1 MAQDRLFY
9 GAIDNATIFANGN
22 NSFIRVRF
30 DADAASTTLSN
41 VTNVSGYFGIGE
53 IIPGQQ
59 LVATGIFPSGTT
71 VVSVSIGS
79 QEIEVSDFPIA
90 SGTSRLGRVSPP
102 KGQYFINSG
111 SLSKPTNNLLT
122 TNDIIGS
129 EDTNFNPSDN
139 KFGILLQQAS
149 TSSLSSAIAGEF
161 AQYEISRVTDRQ
173 NSAQF
178 SFYVTSSANGVL
190 AEEND
195 KAAASGITS
204 FAIVELSYSSSLA
217 PIFNQ
222 NVAGTPAGGY
232 EVGAYQIAVQEF
244 LDDVELDILYTG
256 SYAKG
261 NTQFINFT
269 GSGIQDIVVT
279 ESFGK
284 SGVNVIIQGG
294 GGTGSADD
302 DWYIGD
308 TYLTSSKNVRITG
321 SLLVNRQDSTSDFF
335 LIKSGSYDTLKVD
348 SEGITRFFAHVDE
361 TTPWATSDYGGLYFM
376 SSSVWVAI
384 D

>member
-9 GAIDNATIFANGN
+9 GAIDTATIFANGS
-22 NSFIRVRF
+22 NSFIRIRF
-30 DADAASTTLSN
+30 DADTTSTTLTN
-41 VTNVSGYFGIGE
+41 VVNVSGYFGLAN

-59 LVATGIFPSGTT
+59 LVASGQFPSGTT
-71 VVSVSIGS
+71 IISVDVGAS
-79 QEIEVSDFPIA
+79 EITVSDNPDA
-90 SGTSRLGRVSPP
+90 NGTSRLGRVSPP

-111 SLSKPTNNLLT
+111 SLTVPTNNPL
-122 TNDIIGS
+122 NVFDITGS
-129 EDTNFNPSDN
+129 EDTQYNSSDN
-139 KFGILLQQAS
+139 KFGVLLQQAS
-149 TSSLSSAIAGEF
+149 TSSLSSAINGEF
-161 AQYEISRVTDRQ
+161 AQYEISRVVDRQ
-173 NSAQF
+173 NTLEA
-178 SFYVTSSANGVL
+178 SFYITSSANGIL
-190 AEEND
+190 AEESD
-195 KAAASGITS
+195 KAATSGITS

-222 NVAGTPAGGY
+222 TVAGTPAGGY

-244 LDDVELDILYTG
+244 LDDLELDILYTG

-284 SGVNVIIQGG
+284 TGVNVFVQGG
-294 GGTGSADD
+294 GGGGADD

-308 TYLTSSKNVRITG
+308 TFLTASKDVRITG
-321 SLLVNRQDSTSDFF
+321 SLLVTHTASNLDFF
-335 LIKSGSYDTLKVD
+335 VVNSGSYEIFKIN
-348 SEGITRFFAHVDE
+348 SEGITQFFAYADAPE
-361 TTPWATSDYGGLYFM
+361 PWATANYGGLYFQ
-376 SSSVWVAI
+376 SSSVWAAL

>member
-9 GAIDNATIFANGN
+9 GAIDTATIFANGS
-22 NSFIRVRF
+22 NSFIRIRF
-30 DADAASTTLSN
+30 DADTTSTTLTN
-41 VTNVSGYFGIGE
+41 VVNVSGYFGLAN

-59 LVATGIFPSGTT
+59 LVASGQFPSGTT
-71 VVSVSIGS
+71 IISVDVGAS
-79 QEIEVSDFPIA
+79 EITVSDNPDA
-90 SGTSRLGRVSPP
+90 NGTSRLGRVSPP

-111 SLSKPTNNLLT
+111 SLTVPTNNPL
-122 TNDIIGS
+122 NVFDITGS
-129 EDTNFNPSDN
+129 EDTQYNSSDN
-139 KFGILLQQAS
+139 KFGVLLQQAS
-149 TSSLSSAIAGEF
+149 TSSLSSAINGEF
-161 AQYEISRVTDRQ
+161 AQYEISRVVDRQ
-173 NSAQF
+173 NTLEA
-178 SFYVTSSANGVL
+178 SFYITSSANGIL
-190 AEEND
+190 AEEDD

-217 PIFNQ
+217 TIFNQ
-222 NVAGTPAGGY
+222 TVAGTPAGGY

-244 LDDVELDILYTG
+244 LDDLELDVLYTG

-284 SGVNVIIQGG
+284 TGVNVFVQGG
-294 GGTGSADD
+294 GGGGADD

-308 TYLTSSKNVRITG
+308 TFLTASKDVRITG
-321 SLLVNRQDSTSDFF
+321 SLLVTHTASNLDFF
-335 LIKSGSYDTLKVD
+335 VVNSGSYDAFKIN
-348 SEGITRFFAHVDE
+348 SEGITQFFAYADAPE
-361 TTPWATSDYGGLYFM
+361 PWATANYGGLYFQ
-376 SSSVWVAI
+376 SSSVWAAL

>member
-9 GAIDNATIFANGN
+9 GAIDTATIFANGS
-22 NSFIRVRF
+22 NSFIRIRF
-30 DADAASTTLSN
+30 DADTTSTTLTN
-41 VTNVSGYFGIGE
+41 VVNVSGYFGLAN

-59 LVATGIFPSGTT
+59 LVASGQFPSGTT
-71 VVSVSIGS
+71 IISVDVGAS
-79 QEIEVSDFPIA
+79 EITVSDNPDA
-90 SGTSRLGRVSPP
+90 NGTNRLGRVSPP

-111 SLSKPTNNLLT
+111 SLTVPQNNPL
-122 TNDIIGS
+122 NVFDITGS
-129 EDTNFNPSDN
+129 EDTQYNSSDN
-139 KFGILLQQAS
+139 KFGVLLQQAS
-149 TSSLSSAIAGEF
+149 TSSLSSAINGEF
-161 AQYEISRVTDRQ
+161 AQYEISRVVDRQ
-173 NSAQF
+173 NTLEA
-178 SFYVTSSANGVL
+178 SFYITSSANGIL
-190 AEEND
+190 AEESD
-195 KAAASGITS
+195 KAATSGITS

-222 NVAGTPAGGY
+222 TVAGTPAGGY

-244 LDDVELDILYTG
+244 LDDLELDILYTG

-284 SGVNVIIQGG
+284 TGVNVFVQGG
-294 GGTGSADD
+294 GGGGADD

-308 TYLTSSKNVRITG
+308 TFLTASKDVRITG
-321 SLLVNRQDSTSDFF
+321 SLLVTHTASNLDFF
-335 LIKSGSYDTLKVD
+335 VVNSGSYDAFKIN
-348 SEGITRFFAHVDE
+348 SEGITQFFAYADAPE
-361 TTPWATSDYGGLYFM
+361 PWATANYGGLYFQ
-376 SSSVWVAI
+376 SSSVWAAL

>member
-9 GAIDNATIFANGN
+9 GAIDNATIFANGSN
-22 NSFIRVRF
+22 GFIRVTF
-30 DADAASTTLSN
+30 DADVASKTLSN

-59 LVATGIFPSGTT
+59 LVATTQFPSGTT

-79 QEIEVSDFPIA
+79 QEIEVSDFPAA
-90 SGTSRLGRVSPP
+90 SGTNRLGRVSPP

-111 SLSKPTNNLLT
+111 SLTVPTNNPIDVF
-122 TNDIIGS
+122 DITGS
-129 EDTNFNPSDN
+129 EDTYYNPTQN
-139 KFGILLQQAS
+139 KYGVLLLQAS
-149 TSSLSSAIAGEF
+149 TSSLSSAISGEF
-161 AQYEISRVTDRQ
+161 AQYEISRVIDRQ
-173 NSAQF
+173 NAVQA
-178 SFYVTSSANGVL
+178 SFYITSSATGIL
-190 AEEND
+190 AEEPD

-217 PIFNQ
+217 TIFNQ

-244 LDDVELDILYTG
+244 LDDLELDVLYTG

-261 NTQFINFT
+261 NTKFINFT
-269 GSGIQDIVVT
+269 GSGIQDITVT

-284 SGVNVIIQGG
+284 SGVNVFIEGG
-294 GGTGSADD
+294 GGADD

-308 TYLTSSKNVRITG
+308 TFLTASKDVRITG
-321 SLLVNRQDSTSDFF
+321 SLLVTHTASNLDFF
-335 LIKSGSYDTLKVD
+335 VVNSGSYDAFKIN
-348 SEGITRFFAHVDE
+348 SEGITQFFAHTDAPE
-361 TTPWATSDYGGLYFM
+361 PWATANYGGLYFQ
-376 SSSVWVAI
+376 SSSVWAAL

>member
-9 GAIDNATIFANGN
+9 GAIDGATIFANGS
-22 NSFIRVRF
+22 NSFIRVTF
-30 DADAASTTLSN
+30 DADASSKTLTN
-41 VTNVSGYFGIGE
+41 VSDVSGYFGIAE

-59 LVATGIFPSGTT
+59 LVASTQFPSGTT

-79 QEIEVSDFPIA
+79 GEIVVSDFPAA

-102 KGQYFINSG
+102 KGQYFVNSG
-111 SLSKPTNNLLT
+111 SLTTPQNNPTNFF
-122 TNDIIGS
+122 DITGS
-129 EDTNFNPSDN
+129 EDTQYDSTQN
-139 KFGILLQQAS
+139 KFGALLLQAS
-149 TSSLSSAIAGEF
+149 TSSLSSTISGEF
-161 AQYEISRVTDRQ
+161 AQYEISRVVDRQ
-173 NSAQF
+173 NTAQA
-178 SFYVTSSANGVL
+178 SFYITSSATGIL
-190 AEEND
+190 SEEPD
-195 KAAASGITS
+195 KAVASGITS

-217 PIFNQ
+217 TIFNQ

-244 LDDVELDILYTG
+244 LDDLSLDVLYTG

-269 GSGIQDIVVT
+269 GSGIQDITVT

-284 SGVNVIIQGG
+284 SGVNVFVQGG
-294 GGTGSADD
+294 GGADD

-308 TYLTSSKNVRITG
+308 TFLTASKDVRITG
-321 SLLVNRQDSTSDFF
+321 SLLVTHTASNLDFF
-335 LIKSGSYDTLKVD
+335 TITSASYEAFKVN
-348 SEGITRFFAHVDE
+348 SEGITQFFAHTDAPE
-361 TTPWATSDYGGLYFM
+361 PWATAEYGGLYFQ
-376 SSSVWVAI
+376 SSSVWAAL

>member
-9 GAIDNATIFANGN
+9 GAIDTATIFANGS
-22 NSFIRVRF
+22 NSFIRIRF
-30 DADAASTTLSN
+30 DADTTSTTLTN
-41 VTNVSGYFGIGE
+41 VVNVSGYFGLAN

-59 LVATGIFPSGTT
+59 LVASGQFPSGTT
-71 VVSVSIGS
+71 IISVDVGAS
-79 QEIEVSDFPIA
+79 EITVSDNPDA
-90 SGTSRLGRVSPP
+90 NGTNRLGRVSPP

-111 SLSKPTNNLLT
+111 SLTVPINNPL
-122 TNDIIGS
+122 NVFDITGS
-129 EDTNFNPSDN
+129 EDTQYNSSDN
-139 KFGILLQQAS
+139 KFGVLLQQAS
-149 TSSLSSAIAGEF
+149 TSSLSSAISGEF
-161 AQYEISRVTDRQ
+161 AQYEISRVVDRQ
-173 NSAQF
+173 NTLEA
-178 SFYVTSSANGVL
+178 SFYITSSANGIL
-190 AEEND
+190 AEESD
-195 KAAASGITS
+195 KAATSGITS

-222 NVAGTPAGGY
+222 TVAGTPAGGY

-244 LDDVELDILYTG
+244 LDDLELDILYTG

-284 SGVNVIIQGG
+284 TGVNVFVQGG
-294 GGTGSADD
+294 GGGGADD

-308 TYLTSSKNVRITG
+308 TFLTASKDVRITG
-321 SLLVNRQDSTSDFF
+321 SLLVTHTASNLDFF
-335 LIKSGSYDTLKVD
+335 VVNSGSYDAFKIN
-348 SEGITRFFAHVDE
+348 SEGITQFFAYADAPE
-361 TTPWATSDYGGLYFM
+361 PWATANYGGLYFQ
-376 SSSVWVAI
+376 SSSVWAAL

>member
-9 GAIDNATIFANGN
+9 GAIDTATIFANGS
-22 NSFIRVRF
+22 NSFIRIRF
-30 DADAASTTLSN
+30 DADTTSTTLTN
-41 VTNVSGYFGIGE
+41 VVNVSGYFGLAN

-59 LVATGIFPSGTT
+59 LVASGQFPSGTT
-71 VVSVSIGS
+71 IISVDVGAS
-79 QEIEVSDFPIA
+79 EITVSDNPDA
-90 SGTSRLGRVSPP
+90 NGTSRLGRVSPP

-111 SLSKPTNNLLT
+111 SLTVPTNNPL
-122 TNDIIGS
+122 NVFDITGS
-129 EDTNFNPSDN
+129 EDTQYNSSDN
-139 KFGILLQQAS
+139 KFGVLLQQAS
-149 TSSLSSAIAGEF
+149 TSSLSSAINGEF
-161 AQYEISRVTDRQ
+161 AQYEISRVVDRQ
-173 NSAQF
+173 NTLEA
-178 SFYVTSSANGVL
+178 SFYITSSANGIL
-190 AEEND
+190 AEESD
-195 KAAASGITS
+195 KAATSGITS

-222 NVAGTPAGGY
+222 TVAGTPAGGY

-244 LDDVELDILYTG
+244 LDDLELDILYTG

-284 SGVNVIIQGG
+284 TGVNVFVQGG
-294 GGTGSADD
+294 GGGGADD

-308 TYLTSSKNVRITG
+308 TFLTASKDVRITG
-321 SLLVNRQDSTSDFF
+321 SLLVTHTASNLDFF
-335 LIKSGSYDTLKVD
+335 VVNSGSYDSFKVN
-348 SEGITRFFAHVDE
+348 SEGITQFFAYADAPE
-361 TTPWATSDYGGLYFM
+361 PWATANYGGLYFQ
-376 SSSVWVAI
+376 SSSVWAAL

>member
-9 GAIDNATIFANGN
+9 GAIDNAIIFKNGD

-30 DADAASTTLSN
+30 DADVASKTLSN

-59 LVATGIFPSGTT
+59 LVASTQFPSGTT

-79 QEIEVSDFPIA
+79 QEIVVSDFPAA
-90 SGTSRLGRVSPP
+90 SGTNRLGRVSPP

-111 SLSKPTNNLLT
+111 SLTRPNNNTLV
-122 TNDIIGS
+122 TNDITGS
-129 EDTNFNPSDN
+129 EDIQFNPSDN
-139 KFGILLQQAS
+139 KFGILLIQAS
-149 TSSLSSAIAGEF
+149 TSSLSSAINGEF

-173 NSAQF
+173 NSAQL
-178 SFYVTSSANGVL
+178 SFYVTSSATGVL
-190 AEEND
+190 AEEDD
-195 KAAASGITS
+195 KAAASGINS
-204 FAIVELSYSSSLA
+204 FAIVELSHSSSLA

-232 EVGAYQIAVQEF
+232 EVAAYQIAVQEF

-261 NTQFINFT
+261 NTQFINFS

-284 SGVNVIIQGG
+284 TGVNVIIQGG

-335 LIKSGSYDTLKVD
+335 LINSSSYEALKVD
-348 SEGITRFFAHVDE
+348 REGITRFFAHIDE
-361 TTPWATSDYGGLYFM
+361 VTPWATPDYGGLYFM

>member
-9 GAIDNATIFANGN
+9 GAIDTATIFANGS
-22 NSFIRVRF
+22 NSFIRIRF
-30 DADAASTTLSN
+30 DADTTSTTLTN
-41 VTNVSGYFGIGE
+41 VVNVSGYFGLAN

-59 LVATGIFPSGTT
+59 LVASGQFPSGTT
-71 VVSVSIGS
+71 IISVDVGAS
-79 QEIEVSDFPIA
+79 EITVSDNPDA
-90 SGTSRLGRVSPP
+90 NGTNRLGRVSPP

-111 SLSKPTNNLLT
+111 SLTVPQNNPL
-122 TNDIIGS
+122 NVFDITGS
-129 EDTNFNPSDN
+129 EDTQYNSSDN
-139 KFGILLQQAS
+139 KFGVLLQQAS
-149 TSSLSSAIAGEF
+149 TSSLSSAISGEF
-161 AQYEISRVTDRQ
+161 AQYEISRVVDRQ
-173 NSAQF
+173 NTLEA
-178 SFYVTSSANGVL
+178 SFYITSSANGIL
-190 AEEND
+190 AEESD
-195 KAAASGITS
+195 KAATSGITS

-222 NVAGTPAGGY
+222 TVAGTPAGGY

-244 LDDVELDILYTG
+244 LDDLELDILYTG

-284 SGVNVIIQGG
+284 TGVNVFVQGG
-294 GGTGSADD
+294 GGGGADD

-308 TYLTSSKNVRITG
+308 TFLTASKDVRITG
-321 SLLVNRQDSTSDFF
+321 SLLVTHTASNLDFF
-335 LIKSGSYDTLKVD
+335 VVNSGSYDAFKIN
-348 SEGITRFFAHVDE
+348 SEGITQFFAYADAPE
-361 TTPWATSDYGGLYFM
+361 PWATANYGGLYFQ
-376 SSSVWVAI
+376 SSSVWAAL

>member
-9 GAIDNATIFANGN
+9 GAIDTATIFANGS
-22 NSFIRVRF
+22 NSFIRIRF
-30 DADAASTTLSN
+30 DADTTSTTLTN
-41 VTNVSGYFGIGE
+41 VVNVSGYFGLAN

-59 LVATGIFPSGTT
+59 LVASGQFPSGTT
-71 VVSVSIGS
+71 IISVDVGAS
-79 QEIEVSDFPIA
+79 EITVSDNPDA
-90 SGTSRLGRVSPP
+90 NGTSRLGRVSPP

-111 SLSKPTNNLLT
+111 SLTVPTNNPL
-122 TNDIIGS
+122 NVFDITGS
-129 EDTNFNPSDN
+129 EDTQYNSSDN
-139 KFGILLQQAS
+139 KFGVLLQQAS
-149 TSSLSSAIAGEF
+149 TSSLSSAINGEF
-161 AQYEISRVTDRQ
+161 AQYEISRVVDRQ
-173 NSAQF
+173 NTLEA
-178 SFYVTSSANGVL
+178 SFYITSSANGIL
-190 AEEND
+190 AEESD
-195 KAAASGITS
+195 KAATSGITS

-222 NVAGTPAGGY
+222 TVAGTPAGGY

-244 LDDVELDILYTG
+244 LDDLELDILYTG

-284 SGVNVIIQGG
+284 TGVNVFVQGG
-294 GGTGSADD
+294 GGGGADD

-308 TYLTSSKNVRITG
+308 TFLTASKDVRITG
-321 SLLVNRQDSTSDFF
+321 SLLVTHTASNLDFF
-335 LIKSGSYDTLKVD
+335 VVNSGSYDAFKIN
-348 SEGITRFFAHVDE
+348 SEGITQFFAYADAPE
-361 TTPWATSDYGGLYFM
+361 PWATANYGGLYFQ
-376 SSSVWVAI
+376 SSSVWAAL